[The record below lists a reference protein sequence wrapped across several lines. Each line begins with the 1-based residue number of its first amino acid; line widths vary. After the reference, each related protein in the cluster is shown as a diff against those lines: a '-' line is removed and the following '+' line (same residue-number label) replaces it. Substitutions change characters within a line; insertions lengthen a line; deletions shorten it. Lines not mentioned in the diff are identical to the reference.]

1 VTEIATDRTMG
12 SPVEVAVEWTK
23 RLAPVGVL
31 LALLAMVGL
40 FEPSFLGP
48 RSLLTLI
55 DESSALLLLALAQM
69 VVVLTGRINLSI
81 ATLAS
86 LSTVLF
92 ALWLPTLGWLALP
105 AVLVVAALAGLAQG
119 WIHVRSQIPSF
130 VVTLGALG
138 VFAGIG
144 LTASNAQTVGI
155 PGGFDAV
162 AWAFGDV
169 LGLPRSFL
177 IALLVLV
184 VLGLALR
191 YTPFGRWTTAIGY
204 SEPAAHLAGVPVGR
218 TVLGVFAVSGLCSGI
233 AALLL
238 VARSYSAG
246 PSLADSLLLPALS
259 AVVVGGT
266 AITGGFGGVGRTLLG
281 ALIITV
287 LRVGLGIMGV
297 DPAFAQIV
305 YGAVLAVA
313 VALTIDRSKLPFI
326 K

>member
-1 VTEIATDRTMG
+1 MSEIAAQPVG
-12 SPVEVAVEWTK
+12 SPMQTAGAWAR

-31 LALLAMVGL
+31 VAVLALVGL
-40 FEPSFLGP
+40 FEPSFLAT

-55 DESSALLLLALAQM
+55 DESSALVLLALAQM
-69 VVVLTGRINLSI
+69 IVVLTGRINLSI
-81 ATLAS
+81 AALAS
-86 LSTVLF
+86 LGTVFF
-92 ALWLPTLGWLALP
+92 ALWLPALGWLALP
-105 AVLVVAALAGLAQG
+105 AVLGVACLAGLVQG
-119 WIHVRSQIPSF
+119 WIHVRAQIPSF

-138 VFAGIG
+138 VCAGIG
-144 LTASNAQTVGI
+144 LTASNAQTIGI

-169 LGLPRSFL
+169 LGLPRSFI
-177 IALLVLV
+177 IALAVLV
-184 VLGLALR
+184 VLGLVLR
-191 YTPFGRWTTAIGY
+191 YTPLGRWTTAIGY
-204 SEPAAHLAGVPVGR
+204 SEPAALLAGVPVSR
-218 TVLGVFAVSGLCSGI
+218 TLLGVFAVSGFCSGI